1 MTIAE
6 VSRKYDLTPDTL
18 RYYERVGLIPAVPR
32 TPGGQ
37 RDYGEEECRWVE
49 FIKCMRAAGLPVET
63 LIRYVALFQ
72 QGDATREERLQ
83 ILVEQR
89 ALLKKRLIA
98 MEETIA
104 RLDRKIEHYEQWT
117 PCIEHKLGV

>member
-6 VSRKYDLTPDTL
+6 VSRKYDITADTL

-32 TPGGQ
+32 TPGGL
-37 RDYGEEECRWVE
+37 RDYGEEDCNWVE
-49 FIKCMRAAGLPVET
+49 FIKCMRSAGLPVET
-63 LIRYVALFQ
+63 LIEYVALFQ
-72 QGDATREERLQ
+72 QGDSTREQRKE
-83 ILVEQR
+83 ILIEQR
-89 ALLKKRLIA
+89 ALLQQRLTA

-104 RLDRKIEHYEQWT
+104 RLDRKIERYEQWA